1 MILYYFYL
9 WNMKVDIR
17 IALPADYKLI
27 TKVGHDTF
35 YETWKDV
42 NTPAD
47 MAVYLKKAFD
57 PKVILSDLENP
68 ANTFLIASIG
78 NEVIGYAKIRRD
90 RTYDEFKGEPAI
102 EIERI
107 YVFNKYQRQKAGQLL
122 MDECLRISNEEN
134 FTWLWLGV
142 NIDNHKAIN
151 FYKKYEFVIFGE
163 KGFQLGDAVDT
174 DYLMKKKIG

>member
-17 IALPADYKLI
+17 IALPADYELI

-57 PKVILSDLENP
+57 PKVILSDLE
-68 ANTFLIASIG
+68 IWG
-78 NEVIGYAKIRRD
+78 
-90 RTYDEFKGEPAI
+90 
-102 EIERI
+102 
-107 YVFNKYQRQKAGQLL
+107 KYFSDCKYRQ
-122 MDECLRISNEEN
+122 
-134 FTWLWLGV
+134 
-142 NIDNHKAIN
+142 
-151 FYKKYEFVIFGE
+151 
-163 KGFQLGDAVDT
+163 
-174 DYLMKKKIG
+174 

>member
-1 MILYYFYL
+1 
-9 WNMKVDIR
+9 MKVDIR
-17 IALPADYKLI
+17 IALPADYELI

-78 NEVIGYAKIRRD
+78 NEVIGYAKNS
-90 RTYDEFKGEPAI
+90 P
-102 EIERI
+102 
-107 YVFNKYQRQKAGQLL
+107 RQNL
-122 MDECLRISNEEN
+122 
-134 FTWLWLGV
+134 
-142 NIDNHKAIN
+142 
-151 FYKKYEFVIFGE
+151 
-163 KGFQLGDAVDT
+163 
-174 DYLMKKKIG
+174 

>member
-1 MILYYFYL
+1 M
-9 WNMKVDIR
+9 NVEIR
-17 IALPADYKLI
+17 KAAPDDFEIV
-27 TKVGHDTF
+27 TSVGHDTF

-57 PKVILSDLENP
+57 PKVISEDINNP
-68 ANTFLIASIG
+68 ANTFLLAFLDDRA
-78 NEVIGYAKIRRD
+78 IGYAKIRRD
-90 RTYDEFKGEPAI
+90 RTYDEFNGESAI

-107 YVFNKYQRQKAGQLL
+107 YVFQEYQRLKVGKKL
-122 MDECLRISNEEN
+122 MDECLQIASDEKY
-134 FTWLWLGV
+134 TWIWLGV

-151 FYKKYEFVIFGE
+151 FYKSYGFTIFGE

-174 DYLMKKKIG
+174 DYLMKKRMESGK